1 VLNSLAGDFIGAS
14 VDALADDGCFLELG
28 KRDLWSAERFAQ
40 MRPRARYAVYD
51 LGTTAQQQPQLVR
64 TMLDELLAALR
75 SGTLRALPLRVFE
88 FDDAGRAF
96 RLMAQA
102 RHIGKLALR
111 APADPRH
118 ARDVPIRADASY
130 LVTGGL
136 GALGLHTA
144 RWLVR
149 RGARHL
155 VLVGRH
161 APTQAARAAIDE
173 LSALGAQVE
182 THALDVTN
190 AAAMQALLTDTS
202 ARRPPLR
209 GVVHAAGMLDDG
221 VLLHQNAERFAAVRR
236 GKALGAQVLDRL
248 TRDVSLDFFILY
260 SAAGQLLGAAG
271 QAPYAAANAELDALA
286 HERRSLGLPAL
297 SVAWGLWHGGG
308 MASATAAHGHS
319 NWPAR
324 GLQWIEPDAA
334 FARLEALLRA
344 SAPAVAVLPIDW
356 GRFLDTLPVGAD
368 ASFFQRLR
376 ATPAAAVGSANA
388 SAAALSRPQQWKQ
401 LPSSQRRAAV
411 QAHLLEQT
419 LQVLGVGPS
428 LQVDAG
434 RALKDYGLDSLM
446 AVELRNLLARSLATA
461 LPATL
466 LFDHPTLNALTQY
479 MMVRL
484 DLEVSRDDALPPA
497 ASAEV
502 SNLSEEEAEAQ
513 LLAELSA
520 PIERSAR

>member
-1 VLNSLAGDFIGAS
+1 
-14 VDALADDGCFLELG
+14 
-28 KRDLWSAERFAQ
+28 
-40 MRPRARYAVYD
+40 
-51 LGTTAQQQPQLVR
+51 
-64 TMLDELLAALR
+64 
-75 SGTLRALPLRVFE
+75 
-88 FDDAGRAF
+88 
-96 RLMAQA
+96 
-102 RHIGKLALR
+102 
-111 APADPRH
+111 
-118 ARDVPIRADASY
+118 
-130 LVTGGL
+130 
-136 GALGLHTA
+136 
-144 RWLVR
+144 
-149 RGARHL
+149 
-155 VLVGRH
+155 
-161 APTQAARAAIDE
+161 
-173 LSALGAQVE
+173 
-182 THALDVTN
+182 
-190 AAAMQALLTDTS
+190 
-202 ARRPPLR
+202 
-209 GVVHAAGMLDDG
+209 
-221 VLLHQNAERFAAVRR
+221 
-236 GKALGAQVLDRL
+236 
-248 TRDVSLDFFILY
+248 LDFFVLY

-308 MASATAAHGHS
+308 MASVTAAHGHS
-319 NWPAR
+319 NWSAR

-334 FARLEALLRA
+334 FARLEALLRG

-368 ASFFQRLR
+368 ATFFQRLR
-376 ATPAAAVGSANA
+376 AAPAAAVGSAHGG
-388 SAAALSRPQQWKQ
+388 AAALSRPLQWKQ

-466 LFDHPTLNALTQY
+466 LFDHPTLNALTRY

-484 DLEVSRDDALPPA
+484 DLEVSGDDSQPA
-497 ASAEV
+497 ASAAV